1 VEENAPL
8 VMAAEGLSCPGL
20 KSAGRALRVAAD
32 DADETNRRRPP
43 HVRIERPL
51 AEAFGRDGTEIWSS
65 FLVRAER
72 DPAIG
77 DLHCNLM
84 RTNVGKGWG
93 RSFGIY
99 TSQAGIEMEPNRTY
113 LLVVRTVFHRGHDIM
128 QLWVNPAPGRQPAD
142 AEANVVSRAFDNP
155 EDRSI
160 VIGMQPYGKGAYL
173 IDEIRCGPH
182 WHSVLPATP

>member
-1 VEENAPL
+1 
-8 VMAAEGLSCPGL
+8 MAAEGLSYPGL

-51 AEAFGRDGTEIWSS
+51 AEPTGRDGTEIWSS

-93 RSFGIY
+93 RGFGIY

-113 LLVVRTVFHRGHDIM
+113 LLVVRTVFHRGHDLM
-128 QLWVNPAPGRQPAD
+128 HLWVNPPAGRQPTD

-155 EDRSI
+155 EDRTV

-173 IDEIRCGPH
+173 IDEFRCGPH
-182 WHSVLPATP
+182 WQGVVPAGP